1 MRLRIHT
8 DRGNEGVNDRVY
20 EFTSVTIK
28 CAYMGYTNVDEGT
41 RKAAAALQTSGS
53 RSDLPYPK
61 VIDHGLDWGET
72 YVQPQIRI
80 YISRLAV

>member
-1 MRLRIHT
+1 M
-8 DRGNEGVNDRVY
+8 GN
-20 EFTSVTIK
+20 
-28 CAYMGYTNVDEGT
+28 TNVDEGR
-41 RKAAAALQTSGS
+41 RKAAAALQNSGS